1 MDDADI
7 DGLQYPVSQPCD
19 ANGDPQPDVL
29 WDVPKLLK
37 AYLHGIRGYVYHQET
52 VLKDPVTLS
61 NCILIDPDDFD
72 TYRASSAFIVFCSRT
87 IPQPLVSKPSRCS
100 PAEEFDRGIHLDAN
114 LYPTLS
120 NNRQWD
126 SPHGK
131 RLTLHLSSVD
141 LEPDPIVDP
150 ETKSRHGTPEEFDWG
165 IKLDAN
171 LYPTLS
177 DDKQWDSY
185 RPNLEATCRTH
196 GLTQVLDPKYQP
208 ISLDERDLF
217 DRHQSFLYQ
226 VFVRTLLTD
235 QGKKIVRQYNKTYD
249 AQCIYRDL
257 CKFYTQSIMAT
268 STANTKLQWLTT
280 AQLTADRWLGSH
292 VSFILHWLH
301 TLRQYHKVAK
311 HTTPEEQ
318 LIVMLSNA
326 VRLVPY
332 LRNVFDSSKQVA
344 LQNNNRPL
352 TFDEYASLLEAA
364 AQNHDEVTKG
374 TKPKADP
381 RKAYATDVVT
391 TGDLE
396 PDPGPPMFDFQI
408 DMILGDYY
416 AYCTSLSSA
425 RKTFFTYQTV
435 ATIR

>member
-7 DGLQYPVSQPCD
+7 DGLQYPVSQPHD

-29 WDVPKLLK
+29 WDVPKPLK
-37 AYLHGIRGYVYHQET
+37 AYLHGIRGYVYHRET
-52 VLKDPVTLS
+52 VLKDPVTLT
-61 NCILIDPDDFD
+61 NCVLIDPDDFD
-72 TYRASSAFIVFCSRT
+72 TYRASSAFIVFRSRT
-87 IPQPLVSKPSRCS
+87 IPQPLVSKPSRQS
-100 PAEEFDRGIHLDAN
+100 PAEEFDRGIKLDAI

-120 NNRQWD
+120 
-126 SPHGK
+126 G
-131 RLTLHLSSVD
+131 
-141 LEPDPIVDP
+141 
-150 ETKSRHGTPEEFDWG
+150 
-165 IKLDAN
+165 
-171 LYPTLS
+171 

-185 RPNLEATCRTH
+185 RRNLEATCRTH
-196 GLTQVLDPKYQP
+196 GLKQVLDPKYQP
-208 ISLDERDLF
+208 TSLDERDLF

-235 QGKKIVRQYNKTYD
+235 QGKKIVRQYDKTYD
-249 AQCIYRDL
+249 AQSIYRDL
-257 CKFYTQSIMAT
+257 CKFYTQSIKAT

-280 AQLTADRWLGSH
+280 AQLTADQWPGSH
-292 VSFILHWLH
+292 VSFILHWLD
-301 TLRQYHKVAK
+301 TLRQYHEVAK
-311 HTTPEEQ
+311 HPTPEEQ

-332 LRNVFDSSKQVA
+332 LRNVFDTSEQLA

-374 TKPKADP
+374 SKPKPNP

-396 PDPGPPMFDFQI
+396 PDPCPPMFDFNI
-408 DMILGDYY
+408 DMDLGDYY
-416 AYCTSLSSA
+416 AYRTSLSSA
-425 RKTFFTYQTV
+425 CKTFLPNEL
-435 ATIR
+435 